1 MHALAVAVE
10 LLAGSVWV
18 GGLVAIA
25 VVARVARQQLAGPAR
40 VAFFRTLGRRYLRV
54 GAGALVVAY
63 LDGAALLSR
72 GHWSATKSALVVCAS
87 LLIIVTVAGVV
98 QARSLTR
105 LRAAILA
112 GDPSLD
118 DRCVSRRAWWAGL
131 LRGLIAGLTFTIV
144 ALAAVVVG

>member
-1 MHALAVAVE
+1 MHALAVTVE

-25 VVARVARQQLAGPAR
+25 LVARVARQQLAGPAR
-40 VAFFRTLGRRYLRV
+40 VAFFRTLGRRYLPV
-54 GAGALVVAY
+54 GAGTLVVAY
-63 LDGAALLSR
+63 VDGAPLLTR
-72 GHWSATKSALVVCAS
+72 GHWSATKSALVVCAG

-112 GDPSLD
+112 GDPRLD
-118 DRCVSRRAWWAGL
+118 ERCVSRRAWWAGL